1 MSAEQ
6 KSLCFT
12 FRSMPH
18 LDPLKAL
25 VSSIFVS
32 VTITV
37 LFIVPYA
44 GNERYLGSTA
54 LRGLMVAVLA
64 CFFVANL
71 AVCTFRITGR
81 GQPESTPPRTWLVF
95 PLLATIGISAAHI
108 PIGDTTL
115 GAVPLAIITLYG
127 GFVANLIFVIGPL
140 FSTREHAAMAR
151 KGNSPFILCKILF
164 FFFQAVYFEMTRRF
178 ATPLIGVL
186 FPCGCILMEFMVIL
200 VIRIAICRFYFEPKS
215 AFVERLASG
224 PSDRLGGERL
234 VTTPSEIDSAP
245 AVASIAGPK
254 NLDGHRRESRASL
267 VSNALVSVVG
277 SNGDE
282 LDLESVHMVGDSR
295 RKSRGSL
302 VITALAHTINPQA
315 KQPHPQRENGSIGFG
330 AEAEV
335 PPIPR

>member
-6 KSLCFT
+6 KSVCFT

-25 VSSIFVS
+25 VCSIFVS

-44 GNERYLGSTA
+44 ANERYLGSTA
-54 LRGLMVAVLA
+54 LRGLMLAVLA

-245 AVASIAGPK
+245 AVASICWPEEPRWSSTGKPGEFGQQCAG
-254 NLDGHRRESRASL
+254 LGSGLERRRARFG
-267 VSNALVSVVG
+267 VRPHG
-277 SNGDE
+277 
-282 LDLESVHMVGDSR
+282 R
-295 RKSRGSL
+295 RLQTQEQGQARDHCAG
-302 VITALAHTINPQA
+302 TYPQPPSKA
-315 KQPHPQRENGSIGFG
+315 TSPSTGKWKHWIGRAG
-330 AEAEV
+330 
-335 PPIPR
+335 